1 MKASV
6 EGKDRE
12 VVDMRKKISDSKN
25 RESELQGEVTRVNL
39 ELTRTVEAEENL
51 QAKIFSRDRK
61 ITHLEEKL
69 EAEKGI
75 LQRIDPTIVSDEMD
89 GIREILVGLRESTEA
104 SSSNQQTLDLL
115 EKVRKIIARNMFML

>member
-12 VVDMRKKISDSKN
+12 VVDMRKRITDIET
-25 RESELQGEVTRVNL
+25 RESEMQGEVTRVNS
-39 ELTRTVEAEENL
+39 ELARAIEAEESL

-69 EAEKGI
+69 EVEKGI

-89 GIREILVGLRESTEA
+89 EIREILVGLRESTT
-104 SSSNQQTLDLL
+104 SSSQQTLDLL
-115 EKVRKIIARNMFML
+115 EKVRDSCQ